1 MKRLSFKEWILGGIL
16 AGVTVMFLFEVF
28 LTGFILIYELG
39 RLILKELILNE
50 ESLLFVSSCL
60 ISLFF
65 LIFFGRRLIY
75 NLLLSTSI
83 KKIFLFCIFFGFI
96 FTVFLLSNA
105 YSISGEEIAM
115 SFLGII
121 GWPIIS
127 GGISASI
134 LFFPCQNLKDEKR
147 VYSFFG
153 IMLLISLIALLL
165 SVITDVFLLTFFLSP
180 TAGIFFLV
188 RGDIGS
194 EGGLILFVIM
204 GVGYLIYP
212 FVFNFFLKKINKEK
226 QKFYT

>member
-39 RLILKELILNE
+39 RLILKED
-50 ESLLFVSSCL
+50 SLLFVSSWL

-75 NLLLSTSI
+75 NLLLRTSI

-105 YSISGEEIAM
+105 YSISGKEIAM

-127 GGISASI
+127 GGIIAGI
-134 LFFPCQNLKDEKR
+134 LFFPCQNLKDKKR

-153 IMLLISLIALLL
+153 IMLLILLIALLL
-165 SVITDVFLLTFFLSP
+165 SVRNLRSQAP
-180 TAGIFFLV
+180 
-188 RGDIGS
+188 
-194 EGGLILFVIM
+194 
-204 GVGYLIYP
+204 
-212 FVFNFFLKKINKEK
+212 
-226 QKFYT
+226 